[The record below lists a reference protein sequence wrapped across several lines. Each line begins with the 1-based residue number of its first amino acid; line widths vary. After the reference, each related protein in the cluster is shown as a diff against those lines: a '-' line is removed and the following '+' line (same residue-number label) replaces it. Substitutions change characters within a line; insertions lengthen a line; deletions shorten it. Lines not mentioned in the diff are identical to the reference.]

1 MSSINKPQRFF
12 MLSLLSVL
20 CVFQGRATYRNL
32 SRYCLMSERRFSRW
46 YARDLDFSAFNAK
59 LLSQALPV
67 TGDKIAAIDASFM
80 PKSGHHTQGLGYFYN
95 GSAGKAQRGLEIS
108 MISIVDS
115 QSNTAY
121 ALDARQTLDIAG
133 QSRTA
138 YYTEQLVSQAP
149 ILKSQG
155 IRYVAAD
162 AYYSKEPFISPVLAA
177 GLHLVGKLRS
187 DADLKWMNKAPY
199 SGKGRPKK
207 FAGKVNLDDAYQDFN
222 PLGEIEPGVTLYTQV
237 VYSVMLKRTI
247 RVVML
252 RTVQGKGVQQALL
265 YSTDTELNAVTL
277 LAYYKARFQIE
288 FLFRDAK
295 QHTGLTHCQSRKNQ
309 AINTHVNAS
318 LTALN
323 VLKIEDRHCKQTD
336 NASVIS
342 IASWKRKKFNQHLM
356 IRLFDKLE
364 LDLTCQKVMTVFRQF
379 SDYGTIAA

>member
-1 MSSINKPQRFF
+1 
-12 MLSLLSVL
+12 
-20 CVFQGRATYRNL
+20 
-32 SRYCLMSERRFSRW
+32 MSERRFSRW

-207 FAGKVNLDDAYQDFN
+207 FAGKVNLDDAYQNFN

-247 RVVML
+247 RVVIL